1 MMIVRFAEKQSP
13 RPDDGSELLDGFSL
27 AGEDG
32 KFYMAYGRYL
42 PVQQNNKWTKDMFTV
57 QVWSPMVGKPV
68 ALRYAWATSG
78 MGNLKLN
85 GDEDIPFPSFR
96 TDAWDLPESEDPAVS
111 MMGRPWNSQ
120 QKADAQARFEARR
133 FKEVDMGRKLLER
146 LDQMSAPTQ

>member
-1 MMIVRFAEKQSP
+1 
-13 RPDDGSELLDGFSL
+13 
-27 AGEDG
+27 
-32 KFYMAYGRYL
+32 
-42 PVQQNNKWTKDMFTV
+42 
-57 QVWSPMVGKPV
+57 
-68 ALRYAWATSG
+68 